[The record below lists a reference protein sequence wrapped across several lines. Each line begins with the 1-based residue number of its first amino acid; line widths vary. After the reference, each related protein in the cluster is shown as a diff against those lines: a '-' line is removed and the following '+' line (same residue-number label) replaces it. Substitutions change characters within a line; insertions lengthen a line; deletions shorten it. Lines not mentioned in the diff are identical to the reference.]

1 MKLQLRRLFR
11 TATFRLAMAQV
22 GIFFVFAF
30 ALLLAVYVTTA
41 GQLERDAERGAD
53 VEFQALAQ
61 VYSEGGLQRLNEDVI
76 DRIAAGGQGIYVL
89 ANENGEV
96 ISGSLDPLPPMSIGA
111 ESRRAVFQFDSPTEG
126 GKTTRKTARGRAGRM
141 LNGPILIVARDMG
154 DANAIVGRI
163 STAVWTGG
171 VVGLVFSVFAGY
183 SAARQAA
190 RRADL
195 LSKTARDVMA
205 GDLSRRAPV
214 AGVGD
219 EFDDLAQDLN
229 AMLDRIQRLVAESRT
244 AGDAIAHDLRSPL
257 VRMRQALEQALDRA
271 PEPNADRD
279 ALRKA
284 MDETQRILD
293 TFHALLQLSNVQSAR
308 ETLKMQV
315 VDVSGLA
322 ADLAE
327 FFAPAAEDAGLAFDT
342 AIAPDVAVE
351 GEPRLIMQAVANL
364 IENAV
369 KYTPIG
375 GAIRFDVRRRAEGG
389 AELVVADTGPGVPA
403 FERERV
409 KERFVRLD
417 PERSAGGAGL
427 GLAMVTAVADVH
439 QGEFTLDDG
448 LGGPSGP
455 GLSARLALP
464 PARKASRARA
474 AV

>member
-41 GQLERDAERGAD
+41 GQLERDADRGAD

-96 ISGSLDPLPPMSIGA
+96 ISGSLDTLPPIAIGA
-111 ESRRAVFQFDSPTEG
+111 ESRRAVFRFDAPTEG
-126 GKTTRKTARGRAGRM
+126 GKTRKTARGRAGRM
-141 LNGPILIVARDMG
+141 LNGPILVVARDMG

-171 VVGLVFSVFAGY
+171 VVGLVFSVLAGY

-271 PEPNADRD
+271 PEPRADRD

-284 MDETQRILD
+284 MEETQRILD

-327 FFAPAAEDAGLAFDT
+327 FFAPAAEDAGLAFDA

-369 KYTPIG
+369 KYTPNG

-389 AELVVADTGPGVPA
+389 AELVVADTGPGVPV

-439 QGEFTLDDG
+439 QGEFTLEDG
-448 LGGPSGP
+448 LGGPTGP

-464 PARKASRARA
+464 QVRKQRAR
-474 AV
+474 VVG